1 MSEDPHPH
9 RVNRSG
15 DRSGPARSTVWF
27 APRWRQLI
35 GARTGVS
42 APAAAGLVVVVSL
55 AVLLAVLVVLRGRPH
70 VVTVPRTPVPVLLP
84 SPHRESAVVV
94 AVAGRVRRPGVVRLP
109 AGSRVIDAVAAAGG
123 LLPGTDPGLL
133 NLAAPLRDGEL
144 IAVAVVGLPSPAGSA
159 APGGV
164 IDLNTAGVSEL
175 DRLPGVGPVLAQR
188 IVDWR
193 DAHGRFATVDQL
205 REVGGIGER
214 KLTEL
219 RGRLRV

>member
-1 MSEDPHPH
+1 MNRPGE
-9 RVNRSG
+9 RSG
-15 DRSGPARSTVWF
+15 SVRFTPA
-27 APRWRQLI
+27 WRQLI

-42 APAAAGLVVVVSL
+42 APAAAGLAVVVGL

-70 VVTVPRTPVPVLLP
+70 VVTVARAPVPVLLP
-84 SPHRESAVVV
+84 SPHREGVVVV
-94 AVAGRVRRPGVVRLP
+94 AVAGRVRRPGVVRLS

-144 IAVAVVGLPSPAGSA
+144 IAVAVAGSPSPAGSA
-159 APGGV
+159 VTGGV
-164 IDLNTAGVSEL
+164 LDLNTAGVSDL

-214 KLTEL
+214 KLAEL